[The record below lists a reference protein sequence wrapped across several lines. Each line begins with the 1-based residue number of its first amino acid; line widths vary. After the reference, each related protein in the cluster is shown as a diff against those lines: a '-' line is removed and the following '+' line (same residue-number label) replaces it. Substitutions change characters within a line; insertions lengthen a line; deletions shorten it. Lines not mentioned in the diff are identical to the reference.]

1 MQRAFR
7 QPMLTCMDEH
17 ATRLRPRFAK
27 PSGHL
32 LVLYLPIWL
41 YDVSYNGIP
50 KGNLQVQA
58 AFDEQVPTGTG
69 QAHCKDIPVAVPRSE
84 SGEWTPLMD
93 SAGPSLIKNWGG
105 YGCRKIPGWKPA

>member
-1 MQRAFR
+1 M
-7 QPMLTCMDEH
+7 
-17 ATRLRPRFAK
+17 
-27 PSGHL
+27 
-32 LVLYLPIWL
+32 LYLPIWL

-58 AFDEQVPTGTG
+58 PFEEQVPTETG

-93 SAGPSLIKNWGG
+93 SAGPSLIKNWGVLG
-105 YGCRKIPGWKPA
+105 VQQVSLNLEQNKLVDAGLSWNAVRRLSSAQAILLG